1 MTLRGKL
8 SKLMIKTTPEVYR
21 KYVVIEKG
29 KMEIYV
35 QLLKAIYGCIC
46 SALLLYRKLIADLE
60 PRGFKLNRY
69 NLCVVKK
76 IIDKKQFTI
85 TWHVENLKLL
95 HVDKKVVEDIIEQ
108 TKGLYVQDMRI
119 IRGKKHNYI
128 GMMIDFSL
136 RGQVV
141 VTMVDQ
147 GGNILF

>member
-1 MTLRGKL
+1 MTLIDKL

-69 NLCVVKK
+69 NLCVVTK
-76 IIDKKQFTI
+76 IIDRKQFTI
-85 TWHVENLKLL
+85 TWHVENLKLF
-95 HVDKKVVEDIIEQ
+95 
-108 TKGLYVQDMRI
+108 TR
-119 IRGKKHNYI
+119 
-128 GMMIDFSL
+128 S
-136 RGQVV
+136 
-141 VTMVDQ
+141 
-147 GGNILF
+147 